1 MNSKSKASL
10 LWIDL
15 EMTGLDPNRDRILEV
30 GAIATD
36 FNFKEIARYES
47 VVKVNDNIVS
57 QRMVG
62 DFWQKNYKARD
73 SLIKQN
79 NSNLAKPSDIV
90 QSELVAFIDKNFN
103 LNEPIY
109 LAGNSIHQD
118 QKFIEREWPELNSK
132 FHYRQLDVSAFK
144 IIFSSRGVKF
154 SKPEEHRAMSD
165 IIGSIEE
172 LKYYLKRVNF

>member
-15 EMTGLDPNRDRILEV
+15 EMTGLDPSKDKILEV

-36 FNFKEIARYES
+36 FDFNEIARYES
-47 VVKVNDNIVS
+47 VVKVDGDIIER
-57 QRMVG
+57 RMVG
-62 DFWQKNYKARD
+62 AFWQKNYKARD
-73 SLIKQN
+73 SLIGQN
-79 NSNLAKPSDIV
+79 NSNLSKASDIV
-90 QSELVAFIDKNFN
+90 QSELIAFIDKNFN

-144 IIFSSRGVKF
+144 IVFSSRGVKF